1 MKALQKGHIWD
12 YVMQQVT
19 FEKTK
24 ILVKQVKVLGI
35 PHTWQSFELDV
46 SLTSSYELDMWQK
59 QEKENTP

>member
-1 MKALQKGHIWD
+1 
-12 YVMQQVT
+12 MQQVT